1 MNKKFVWFIF
11 ILMAL
16 LMAGC
21 WGSDDDSSSAKNNN
35 NGDDDAYDYTYGN
48 LDFPALNNF
57 GIVALNNTNSICIL
71 DGSTLKISE
80 PLLKHELGSYGGGL
94 FDVVITPDGK
104 TAMVSNFGDSKVYFI
119 DTSNPSVPHV
129 KGSAQID
136 FFAEDM
142 AVTPNGKYLLV
153 TNGGFASRIGVVDLK
168 TMDIIRSDMPKE
180 TIYHNAISVSPD
192 GRTVLTADYFAGRVN
207 VFSLSSYGELTYRKS
222 INLME
227 TGDIESPR
235 PVNLEISPDGK
246 TVIVASATAPL
257 VFPILTIQGPGDVVL
272 SDIVKQNEGLRGA
285 QSVAFNRAGTKAY
298 LHCTT
303 TFPDVGEYDG
313 NAIAELQ
320 KNFMGKWEV
329 TKIIPVDVFGTS
341 QLFGVDTLAINDT
354 NGYLY
359 VSNPTVSG
367 GTPYVLVVDVNRGKV
382 IQKLKTENAEDDPV
396 PPSDP
401 DFMSIP
407 TGITFWNKR

>member
-1 MNKKFVWFIF
+1 MVP
-11 ILMAL
+11 
-16 LMAGC
+16 
-21 WGSDDDSSSAKNNN
+21 SH
-35 NGDDDAYDYTYGN
+35 
-48 LDFPALNNF
+48 P
-57 GIVALNNTNSICIL
+57 
-71 DGSTLKISE
+71 DGTGAISE
-80 PLLKHELGSYGGGL
+80 PLLNHESKQAA
-94 FDVVITPDGK
+94 DIRCRHTDGK
-104 TAMVSNFGDSKVYFI
+104 QPWSP
-119 DTSNPSVPHV
+119 TSVTYGTSSIPAILLCLPRGSV
-129 KGSAQID
+129 QID
-136 FFAEDM
+136 FFVEDI

-153 TNGGFASRIGVVDLK
+153 TNGGFASRIAVVDIEGQ
-168 TMDIIRSDMPKE
+168 TMIKSDAPKD
-180 TIYHNAISVSPD
+180 TLYHNAVSVSPD
-192 GRTVLTADYFAGRVN
+192 GRTVLTADYFACRVN
-207 VFSLSSYGELTYRKS
+207 VFTLSSYGNLTYRKT
-222 INLME
+222 IDLFD
-227 TGDIESPR
+227 DIESPR

-246 TVIVASATAPL
+246 TVIVASANAPL

-272 SDIVKQNEGLRGA
+272 SDIVKQNAGLRGA

-298 LHCTT
+298 LHCVTR
-303 TFPDVGEYDG
+303 FPDANNVSYDG

-329 TKIIPVDVFGTS
+329 SQIIPVDFYGTS

-367 GTPYVLVVDVNRGKV
+367 GTPYVQVVDVNQGKV
-382 IQKLKTENAEDDPV
+382 IKTLKTEDAEDDFY

>member
-1 MNKKFVWFIF
+1 MMKKFVWLIF

-21 WGSDDDSSSAKNNN
+21 WGSDDDSSSAKND
-35 NGDDDAYDYTYGN
+35 NGYDNQYDYTYGT

-71 DGSTLKISE
+71 DGNTLKISE
-80 PLLKHELGSYGGGL
+80 PLLNHELGSYGGGL
-94 FDVVITPDGK
+94 FDVVIAPDGK
-104 TAMVSNFGDSKVYFI
+104 TAMVSNFGDSTVYFI
-119 DTSNPSVPHV
+119 DTSNPSTPHV

-142 AVTPNGKYLLV
+142 AITPNGKYMLV
-153 TNGGFASRIGVVDLK
+153 TNGGFASQIAVVDLK
-168 TMDIIRSDMPKE
+168 SMDVIRSDAPDA
-180 TIYHNAISVSPD
+180 TLYHNAVSVAPD
-192 GRTVLTADYFAGRVN
+192 GRTVITADYFAGRVN
-207 VFSLSSYGELTYRKS
+207 VFSLSNSGNLTHRKT
-222 INLME
+222 IDLLE
-227 TGDIESPR
+227 TGDPESPR

-246 TVIVASATAPL
+246 TVIVASANAPL

-272 SDIVKQNEGLRGA
+272 SDIVKQNAGLRGA

-298 LHCTT
+298 VHCTT
-303 TFPDVGEYDG
+303 TYSGHGEYDG

-329 TKIIPVDVFGTS
+329 TKTIPVEIYGTS

-367 GTPYVLVVDVNRGKV
+367 GTPYVLVVDVNQGKV
-382 IQKLKTENAEDDPV
+382 IKTLKTENAQDDPI
-396 PPSDP
+396 PPIDSDA
-401 DFMSIP
+401 MSIP
-407 TGITFWNKR
+407 TGIAFWNKR

>member
-1 MNKKFVWFIF
+1 MMKKFVWLIF
-11 ILMAL
+11 IVMAL

-21 WGSDDDSSSAKNNN
+21 WGSDDNSSSAKNNDGYN
-35 NGDDDAYDYTYGN
+35 DQYDYTNGT

-57 GIVALNNTNSICIL
+57 GIVALNNTGSICIL
-71 DGSTLKISE
+71 DGNALKISE
-80 PLLKHELGSYGGGL
+80 PLLNHEFGSYGGGL
-94 FDVVITPDGK
+94 FDVAITPDGK
-104 TAMVSNFGDSKVYFI
+104 TAMVSNFGDSTVYFI
-119 DTSNPSVPHV
+119 DTSNPSMPHV
-129 KGSAQID
+129 KGSVQID
-136 FFAEDM
+136 FFAEDI

-153 TNGGFASRIGVVDLK
+153 TNGGFASRIAVVDIEGQK
-168 TMDIIRSDMPKE
+168 VVKSDVPKDSL
-180 TIYHNAISVSPD
+180 YHNAVSVSPD
-192 GRTVLTADYFAGRVN
+192 GRTVLTADYFACRVN
-207 VFSLSSYGELTYRKS
+207 VFTLSSYGNLTYRKT
-222 INLME
+222 IDLFD
-227 TGDIESPR
+227 DIESPR

-246 TVIVASATAPL
+246 TVIVASANAPL

-272 SDIVKQNEGLRGA
+272 SDIVKQNAGLRGA

-298 LHCTT
+298 LHCVTR
-303 TFPDVGEYDG
+303 FPDANNVSYDG

-329 TKIIPVDVFGTS
+329 SQIIPVDFYGTS

-367 GTPYVLVVDVNRGKV
+367 GTPYVQVVDVNQGKV
-382 IQKLKTENAEDDPV
+382 IKTLKTEDAEDDFY

>member
-1 MNKKFVWFIF
+1 MMKKFVWLIF

-21 WGSDDDSSSAKNNN
+21 WGSDDNSSSAKNNDGYN
-35 NGDDDAYDYTYGN
+35 DQYDYTNGT

-57 GIVALNNTNSICIL
+57 GIVALNNTGSICIL
-71 DGSTLKISE
+71 DGNALKISE
-80 PLLKHELGSYGGGL
+80 PLLNHEFGSYGGGL
-94 FDVVITPDGK
+94 FDVAITPDGK
-104 TAMVSNFGDSKVYFI
+104 TAMVSNFGDSTVYFI
-119 DTSNPSVPHV
+119 DTSNPSMPHV
-129 KGSAQID
+129 KGSVQID
-136 FFAEDM
+136 FFAEDI

-153 TNGGFASRIGVVDLK
+153 TNGGFASRIAVVDIEGQK
-168 TMDIIRSDMPKE
+168 VVKSDVPKDSL
-180 TIYHNAISVSPD
+180 YHNAVSVSPD
-192 GRTVLTADYFAGRVN
+192 GRTVLTADYFACRVN
-207 VFSLSSYGELTYRKS
+207 VFTLSSYGNLTYRKT
-222 INLME
+222 IDLFD
-227 TGDIESPR
+227 DIESPR

-246 TVIVASATAPL
+246 TVIVASANAPL

-272 SDIVKQNEGLRGA
+272 SDIVKQNAGLRGA

-298 LHCTT
+298 LHCVTR
-303 TFPDVGEYDG
+303 FPDANNVSYDG

-329 TKIIPVDVFGTS
+329 SQIIPVDFYGTS

-367 GTPYVLVVDVNRGKV
+367 GTPYVQVVDVNQGKV
-382 IQKLKTENAEDDPV
+382 IKTLKTEDAEDDFY